1 MDGADIFSV
10 TGAIGGAGHIFSLA
24 YFRPPLAI
32 LVSITLRLWTARP
45 PTSLAE
51 SAQKPSGECLTG
63 RRGVGASLGP
73 IAYVS
78 TGFAGRHFARSLG
91 HRSRK
96 RRPCRAMDHAVGSE
110 GDLDDVD
117 IAPGGGDEY

>member
-51 SAQKPSGECLTG
+51 SAHKPSGECLTG
-63 RRGVGASLGP
+63 RRGVAASFGP
-73 IAYVS
+73 VLAS
-78 TGFAGRHFARSLG
+78 PARPPLSRLFLTGQIHFFHTYFYA
-91 HRSRK
+91 
-96 RRPCRAMDHAVGSE
+96 
-110 GDLDDVD
+110 
-117 IAPGGGDEY
+117 